1 MYQEAY
7 DRFKAFIQEKHDWEP
22 EMYLYPSHDLLRY
35 VRDTLQNSEDTYILL
50 CQGTT
55 ADIETFMEG
64 CATHAKH
71 LLPVILQNVIYC
83 IYMLDCE
90 GKPFSK
96 AIIAWFREK
105 QWKFP
110 LLPHEGGKAPKEG
123 GKKPNKESNIP
134 NEQTQIQ
141 PVTNDLN
148 STEDIIDKVITINP
162 NYTVKE

>member
-50 CQGTT
+50 SQGTA

-83 IYMLDCE
+83 IYNLDCE

-96 AIIAWFREK
+96 SIIAWFREK

-110 LLPHEGGKAPKEG
+110 LLPHEGGKVPKEY
-123 GKKPNKESNIP
+123 GKSSQQP
-134 NEQTQIQ
+134 TQDQI
-141 PVTNDLN
+141 VTNDLN
-148 STEDIIDKVITINP
+148 STEDIIDKVITIDP